1 MAAMTVCTPVRPP
14 RDDSPTRAREPIEL
28 KSTPGGKM
36 MMRGR
41 RTRPSRSRRDDARAA
56 FATSR
61 STPTISATC
70 PLARPTIADRRD
82 GRCSRASSS
91 QSSRGRSFPVRSR
104 SALSPRAL
112 SPVSLVHQAML
123 TSKVST
129 GIKAQKKAVRASKA
143 TGAVAF
149 LDNKKAAAV
158 APRRPARRHP
168 VSPPRLTSPPT
179 SSPSPRL
186 TRSSTTRSAPPPPP
200 PTSSAPA
207 PSPTASASSPRTCSA
222 ARSPPPPATSPSSPP
237 TRTSSAR
244 APATA
249 RCARPRLPALF
260 PVFGM

>member
-1 MAAMTVCTPVRPP
+1 
-14 RDDSPTRAREPIEL
+14 
-28 KSTPGGKM
+28 M

-70 PLARPTIADRRD
+70 PLAHPTIADRRD
-82 GRCSRASSS
+82 GRSLARIFVSVLSRAVL
-91 QSSRGRSFPVRSR
+91 PVRSR
-104 SALSPRAL
+104 SARSPRAL

-158 APRRPARRHP
+158 ALAAAVAVATPAFP
-168 VSPPRLTSPPT
+168 AKADLTSDLIAGSEAKEP
-179 SSPSPRL
+179 
-186 TRSSTTRSAPPPPP
+186 TTRSAPPPPP

-207 PSPTASASSPRTCSA
+207 P
-222 ARSPPPPATSPSSPP
+222 
-237 TRTSSAR
+237 
-244 APATA
+244 
-249 RCARPRLPALF
+249 
-260 PVFGM
+260 